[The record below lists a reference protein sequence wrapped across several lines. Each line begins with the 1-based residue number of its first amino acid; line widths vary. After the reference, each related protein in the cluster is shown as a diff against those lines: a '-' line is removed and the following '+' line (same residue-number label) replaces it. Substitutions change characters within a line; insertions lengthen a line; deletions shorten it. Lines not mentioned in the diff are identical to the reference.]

1 MIRKT
6 VMSVI
11 VAAGLLG
18 GIQVANAQT
27 ASSPVRCMYPWC
39 WTHVMVV
46 PDATGKPVARVDWN
60 EFRMPKGLSGVTL
73 GWILVGSPDYELRPD
88 SVHVVGAN
96 MASASAQ
103 FPLRQSTVA
112 LFPADDLNTTDL
124 VYTYQL
130 RVYKKGSPP
139 DAVPLV
145 VSGTVANS
153 VN

>member
-1 MIRKT
+1 MTRKS

-18 GIQVANAQT
+18 GIQPATAQT
-27 ASSPVRCMYPWC
+27 ASSPVRCMYSWC

-46 PDATGKPVARVDWN
+46 PDAAGAPVVRVTWN
-60 EFRMPKGLSGVTL
+60 EFRMPKNLSGVTL

-88 SVHVVGAN
+88 SVHIIGTNVAG
-96 MASASAQ
+96 ASAQ
-103 FPLRQSTVA
+103 FPLRQSTA
-112 LFPADDLNTTDL
+112 TLFPMDDLNTTDL
-124 VYTYQL
+124 AYTYQL

-145 VSGTVANS
+145 ASGTITNS

>member
-1 MIRKT
+1 MIRKSLI
-6 VMSVI
+6 SVI
-11 VAAGLLG
+11 VAAGLLV
-18 GIQVANAQT
+18 GIQTASAQT
-27 ASSPVRCMYPWC
+27 ASSPVRCMYTWC

-46 PDATGKPVARVDWN
+46 PDAAGTPVARVTWN

-88 SVHVVGAN
+88 SVHIIGAN
-96 MASASAQ
+96 TANASAQ

-145 VSGTVANS
+145 ASGTIANS

>member
-6 VMSVI
+6 AIGMI
-11 VAAGLLG
+11 IAAGLLAG
-18 GIQVANAQT
+18 SSGAIAQT
-27 ASSPVRCMYPWC
+27 ASSPVRCMYTWC

-46 PDATGKPVARVDWN
+46 PDAAGTPVARVTWN
-60 EFRMPKGLSGVTL
+60 EFRMPKNLSGVTL

-88 SVHVVGAN
+88 SVVIIGAN
-96 MASASAQ
+96 TAGASAQ

-145 VSGTVANS
+145 VSGTIANS

>member
-6 VMSVI
+6 VLSAI

-18 GIQVANAQT
+18 GIQAATAQT
-27 ASSPVRCMYPWC
+27 ATSPVRCTLSWC

-46 PDATGKPVARVDWN
+46 PDAAGTPVARVTWN

-88 SVHVVGAN
+88 SVHVIGTNTAN
-96 MASASAQ
+96 ASAQ
-103 FPLRQSTVA
+103 FPVRQSTVA

-139 DAVPLV
+139 NAVPLV
-145 VSGTVANS
+145 ASGTIANS

>member
-1 MIRKT
+1 
-6 VMSVI
+6 
-11 VAAGLLG
+11 
-18 GIQVANAQT
+18 
-27 ASSPVRCMYPWC
+27 
-39 WTHVMVV
+39 MVV
-46 PDATGKPVARVDWN
+46 PDASRNASSPCYLERVPDA
-60 EFRMPKGLSGVTL
+60 EGPSGITL
-73 GWILVGSPDYELRPD
+73 GWILVGSPDYELRAD
-88 SVHVVGAN
+88 SVHIVGTN
-96 MASASAQ
+96 TASASAQ

-130 RVYKKGSPP
+130 RVYKKGSSP